1 MTLQGSKSQGTD
13 MHSVTAKTVGV
24 SRDNAK
30 VLNYGRI
37 YGAGLKFAKQLLQN
51 FNPTLSDARAKEL
64 AVRMYD
70 QTKGDRRFKLS
81 RRGAEYFAFLV
92 DDDTG
97 THPVWFTTDTL

>member
-1 MTLQGSKSQGTD
+1 MSLLTQPPLSIPT
-13 MHSVTAKTVGV
+13 M
-24 SRDNAK
+24 
-30 VLNYGRI
+30 GRI

-70 QTKGDRRFKLS
+70 QTKGDRRFRLS
-81 RRGAEYFAFLV
+81 KRGAEYFAFLV

-97 THPVWFTTDTL
+97 TTGLLISWRNWVGLTMIWDVPSTCLGSR